1 MTGEDSG
8 LAEIA
13 DSHLFKSLST
23 EGRERL
29 WVGATTVEIE
39 EGQIVVREGEPGE
52 ALFIV
57 KSGQVR
63 VHTVQA
69 GGEVVLATLGRGA
82 CFGEVALL
90 TKQPRTATVVAME
103 NCRLLRF
110 NRKEIEEVLD
120 AYPKVKKLL
129 QAIVVGR
136 AKDTIEKLSR
146 N

>member
-1 MTGEDSG
+1 M
-8 LAEIA
+8 
-13 DSHLFKSLST
+13 
-23 EGRERL
+23 
-29 WVGATTVEIE
+29 
-39 EGQIVVREGEPGE
+39 
-52 ALFIV
+52 
-57 KSGQVR
+57 
-63 VHTVQA
+63 
-69 GGEVVLATLGRGA
+69 ATLGRGA